1 MQKNAFF
8 MELFNVKNS
17 FLPVDLNAG
26 ANTGARMSMK
36 GCKRIVFLT
45 TMGDST
51 SAVATFSFQQH
62 NAASAG
68 TSKALTHMNPYYHK
82 IAALTV
88 FTKVQPTSAASSF
101 DLATQFAGDEG
112 IVVFEILAE
121 DLDVANDFAWVSMD
135 IADTTAAKVGS
146 SVAIFVGNTSL
157 PPYGDAV

>member
-1 MQKNAFF
+1 MQKNAYF
-8 MELFNVKNS
+8 MELFNVKNG

-36 GCKRIVFLT
+36 GCERIAFIT

-68 TSKALTHMNPYYHK
+68 TSKALTHSNPYYHK
-82 IAALTV
+82 NAALTV
-88 FTKVQPTSAASSF
+88 FTKVTPGSAASSF

-121 DLDVANDFAWVSMD
+121 DLDVNNDYAWVSMD
-135 IADTTAAKVGS
+135 IADTTAAKVGACIAVFMYNK
-146 SVAIFVGNTSL
+146 SVT
-157 PPYGDAV
+157 PYGDAV